1 VEKQLAHRI
10 QTSLNTLDTK
20 NRSAEADQRRFQSTG
35 RETKEDERTKNK
47 MNNDGFY
54 LPLPR
59 FGLAGAKPH
68 PNSSSTTKNRSAEK
82 QNSADLNQHEQRQK
96 RTNALK

>member
-54 LPLPR
+54 LPLPQ

-68 PNSSSTTKNRSAEK
+68 PIRPEPPKTDLQKSKTAPISINMNR
-82 QNSADLNQHEQRQK
+82 DK
-96 RTNALK
+96 RGRTH